1 MSGTLNR
8 IYNNAGF
15 VLMKQS
21 DVLARL
27 QEQAATGS
35 RVNRPSD
42 APSDAFRILGLDT
55 QKRSLENYIDT
66 ISNIYDILQTST
78 SAIGNMMETYAKTRE
93 LLASV
98 TDTDGVIG
106 EDIYLETIDNYLEDL
121 VLFAN
126 WDHNGQHLF
135 SGGDTGSAPYA
146 VERTDGKITN
156 VTYQGSYEDRDVE
169 VASGVESSAFYVG
182 DNIFRSDERAE
193 PQFLLGTTG
202 IEAGTGTSSV
212 TGYAWLEITQPG
224 GAGNPYK
231 LSIDGG
237 LSYTTTAN
245 PPADTNLAVTHSQTG
260 QVLYVDATAI
270 TGTGDDLVKVPGT
283 HDIFNTLITIRDMLE
298 NERGFSSDQL
308 RILKDDMIETSGTMH
323 NLLVQSLVTTGSKI
337 GVLDNLRDSME
348 GIKLNTEEETIR
360 LEEADI
366 SQIAIDL
373 SRQEVLY
380 EMSLAVVGKIL
391 SLSLLDFIG

>member
-21 DVLARL
+21 DALARL
-27 QEQAATGS
+27 QEQVATGL

-42 APSDAFRILGLDT
+42 APSDAYRILGLDIH
-55 QKRSLENYIDT
+55 KRSLENYIST
-66 ISNIYDILQTST
+66 ISNISDILQTST
-78 SAIGNMMETYAKTRE
+78 SVMDEMTETYAKTKE

-106 EDIYLETIDNYLEDL
+106 EVIYLETIDNYLEDL

-135 SGGDTGSAPYA
+135 SGGDTGSPPFA
-146 VERTDGKITN
+146 VQRTNGKITN
-156 VTYQGSYEDRDVE
+156 VTYQGSYENREVE

-182 DNIFRSDERAE
+182 DDIFRSDERGE

-212 TGYAWLEITQPG
+212 TGYVWLDIIQPG

-245 PPADTNLAVTHSQTG
+245 PPTDTNLAVTHSQTG
-260 QVLYVDATAI
+260 QVLYVDATTI
-270 TGTGDDLVKVPGT
+270 TGTGDDLVKVTGT

-298 NERGFSSDQL
+298 NERGFSGDQIK
-308 RILKDDMIETSGTMH
+308 ILKNDMIETSDTMH
-323 NLLVQSLVTTGSKI
+323 NLLVQSSVTTGSKI

-348 GIKLNTEEETIR
+348 EIKFNTEEETVR

-366 SQIAIDL
+366 AQIAIDI
-373 SRQEVLY
+373 SRQEILY